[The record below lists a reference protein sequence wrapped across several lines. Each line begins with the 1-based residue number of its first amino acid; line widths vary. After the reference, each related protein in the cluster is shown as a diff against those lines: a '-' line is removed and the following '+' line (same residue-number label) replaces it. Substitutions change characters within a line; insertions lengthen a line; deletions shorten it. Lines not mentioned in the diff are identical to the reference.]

1 MEEEIQDGG
10 IGVYLAGRRLGEGE
24 VDLGL
29 DGEADVVGVKLG
41 LPRVV
46 GVDLGVPEHVADVA
60 VGQVEELVH
69 HPRLVLPLA
78 QPHGA
83 QELPHHARVAGSS
96 AADAPPPPAAA
107 AAAAARRLGRWAQ
120 AAGVH
125 GVRCRGG
132 GGGGGGWWGFD
143 SGSRST
149 VD

>member
-83 QELPHHARVAGSS
+83 QELPHHARVAGLVRRGRPRPRPRS
-96 AADAPPPPAAA
+96 
-107 AAAAARRLGRWAQ
+107 RGGGGRLGRWAQ